1 MWKANESLEVRVIWC
16 SLSAVAGPYISY
28 QSHWPASTRAA
39 SNALRRA
46 KNTPTDI
53 HRGGSPV
60 AVSDKKEVIRK
71 KIKTLG
77 VLPLFTLGPVDSRG
91 MGSVLEEADTEIC
104 WYVPIH
110 RWLIIPS
117 ASGKFA
123 TSFGIVND
131 ALTCP

>member
-1 MWKANESLEVRVIWC
+1 MPQKAK
-16 SLSAVAGPYISY
+16 
-28 QSHWPASTRAA
+28 
-39 SNALRRA
+39 LRKKYFNIRRE
-46 KNTPTDI
+46 KYRNI
-53 HRGGSPV
+53 
-60 AVSDKKEVIRK
+60 DKKFFFPLLKLIRK